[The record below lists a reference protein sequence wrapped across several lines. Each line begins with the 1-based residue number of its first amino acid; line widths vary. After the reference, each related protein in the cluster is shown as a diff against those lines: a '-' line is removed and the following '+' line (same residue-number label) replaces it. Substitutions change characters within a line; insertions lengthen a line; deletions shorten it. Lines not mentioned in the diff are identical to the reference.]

1 MSSADFQM
9 RLRQYGPWLL
19 FAAWL
24 LFSALQLWVL
34 EIEAIREGIF
44 SCRNPATQPVLKG
57 PQWMLDLLS

>member
-1 MSSADFQM
+1 MTRADSRM
-9 RLRQYGPWLL
+9 RQRRLVPWLL

-34 EIEAIREGIF
+34 EIGAIREGIF
-44 SCRNPATQPVLKG
+44 SCRSPATQPVLKG